1 MLKIYGQFWTR
12 AFDYSGRSD
21 VMDFWVPTIFNS
33 LLLFLILP
41 FLAPF
46 TFLQQ
51 AQTAQ
56 LFGLVL
62 GIIVLIPTLALETR
76 RLRDAGL
83 PLVLVGLEPL
93 RFLLLVLGFSVAS
106 FVIDI
111 IIIVLMTRQTKEAS

>member
-1 MLKIYGQFWTR
+1 MLKIYGQFWIR

-41 FLAPF
+41 FLGSL

-62 GIIVLIPTLALETR
+62 GIIFLIPTLSLETR

-83 PLVLVGLEPL
+83 PLILVGLEPL
-93 RFLLLVLGFSVAS
+93 RFLLWVLGFSVAS
-106 FVIDI
+106 FIIDI
-111 IIIVLMTRQTKEAS
+111 IILVLMTRKSQDV

>member
-21 VMDFWVPTIFNS
+21 VMDFWVPMIFNS

-41 FLAPF
+41 FLASL

-56 LFGLVL
+56 LLGLVL
-62 GIIVLIPTLALETR
+62 GIVFLIPTLSLETR
-76 RLRDAGL
+76 RLRDANL
-83 PLVLVGLEPL
+83 PLMLVGLEPL
-93 RFLLLVLGFSVAS
+93 RFLLRVLGFSVAS
-106 FVIDI
+106 FIIDI
-111 IIIVLMTRQTKEAS
+111 ITLVLMTRKSKEA

>member
-41 FLAPF
+41 FLAPI

-56 LFGLVL
+56 LFGLIL

-93 RFLLLVLGFSVAS
+93 RFLLWVLDFSVAS
-106 FVIDI
+106 FIIDI
-111 IIIVLMTRQTKEAS
+111 IILVLMTRKSQDV

>member
-1 MLKIYGQFWTR
+1 M
-12 AFDYSGRSD
+12 
-21 VMDFWVPTIFNS
+21 PTIFNS

-41 FLAPF
+41 FLAPI

-56 LFGLVL
+56 LFGLIL

-83 PLVLVGLEPL
+83 LLVLVELEPL
-93 RFLLLVLGFSVAS
+93 RFLLWVLGFSVAS
-106 FVIDI
+106 FIIDI
-111 IIIVLMTRQTKEAS
+111 IILVLMTRKSQDV